1 MADDTN
7 TNAAVPLD
15 QPVTGKPESM
25 AGWSFEGEFERNIGS
40 RADVTVKNDGAELF
54 RDVVKLDDRTN
65 IRVWVTNLMAEGNL
79 SDEQRDYI
87 EANPSVF
94 DKDLRTLYTALR
106 DRRKADAEREPEE
119 AALPFDELPPCDQS
133 KSKLTEMDDDVISE
147 AKALLKN
154 PKLIEEIS
162 RHIAYAV
169 AGEKQLARLGYLFC
183 TSRLL
188 RNPMNIIVT
197 GASSSGKSH
206 VMEQTG
212 KFMPEESVLTV
223 HDSTENALFYMSEHA
238 LKHCIVLG
246 GERRR
251 DATDANADRTRP
263 YREMISSGRLI
274 KLVPMRQADGTMRT
288 ERIVRD
294 GPIGLSES
302 TTAQDID
309 AEDANRAIV
318 INTDESQQQ
327 TQRIIRAG
335 DEADEAGN
343 DTLVPSRIYELHHAM
358 QRILERASIK
368 IPFAKT
374 VGEMVTPHIVHN
386 LESRRAWPQCKRVM
400 KASALLHQFQRD
412 RDEDGNIIATLEDY
426 QIARDVLGP
435 WLEKII
441 HGGISEGSIGAF
453 ERLVKAFDVNKPF
466 TITEA
471 EKARVGGESQLRRR
485 WLPELERAGLV
496 DAVNDN
502 EISGI
507 RRGRPAR
514 RWRLTIDEVP
524 EAANSV
530 LPSPEAVARKLSGD
544 PVDAPEPEQPIHE
557 MNGQR
562 FLEQPDGSLVD
573 ESING
578 EPMAGFPF

>member
-1 MADDTN
+1 MN
-7 TNAAVPLD
+7 NLL
-15 QPVTGKPESM
+15 
-25 AGWSFEGEFERNIGS
+25 
-40 RADVTVKNDGAELF
+40 AEA
-54 RDVVKLDDRTN
+54 KLS
-65 IRVWVTNLMAEGNL
+65 G
-79 SDEQRDYI
+79 DEYKFI
-87 EANPSVF
+87 EANPSTF
-94 DKDLRTLYTALR
+94 DKQLRELHNSLR
-106 DRRKADAEREPEE
+106 DNRDARVDQEPEE
-119 AALPFDELPPCDQS
+119 VALPFDELPPCDQS
-133 KSKLTEMDDDVISE
+133 KSKLTEMDDDVIAE
-147 AKALLKN
+147 AKELLKN

-162 RHIAYAV
+162 RHVALAV

-188 RNPMNIIVT
+188 RSPMNIIVT

-212 KFMPEESVLTV
+212 KFMPDESVLTV

-238 LKHCIVLG
+238 LKHCVVLG

-343 DTLVPSRIYELHHAM
+343 DTLVPSHIYELHHAM
-358 QRILERASIK
+358 QRILERASIR
-368 IPFAKT
+368 IPFAKI
-374 VGEMVTPHIVHN
+374 VGDMVTPHIVHN

-412 RDEDGNIIATLEDY
+412 RDKDGNIIATLEDY
-426 QIARDVLGP
+426 RIARDVLGP

-453 ERLVKAFDVNKPF
+453 ERLVKKFNVGIPF

-485 WLPELERAGLV
+485 WLPELERAGLI
-496 DAVNDN
+496 DAVDDN

-530 LPSPEAVARKLSGD
+530 LPSPEAVLRKMNGEVAEVSKPDQPTLEMDGQQFVVEANGSI
-544 PVDAPEPEQPIHE
+544 VDAT
-557 MNGQR
+557 
-562 FLEQPDGSLVD
+562 L
-573 ESING
+573 NG
-578 EPMAGFPF
+578 EQLAEFPF